1 MFGKIQNFDKMQNAT
16 YGFIIGDIIGVPYE
30 FKIRKT
36 FNCTDMRASSFHDAH
51 SVLPLGSWSDDTS
64 LMLSVLDA
72 LSLSDACKKEIYE
85 KFKENAI
92 GWMYHGKFT
101 NHGDDIPYDIGN
113 SCCAGITAMKLGR
126 TNPKADKSVSN
137 GGLMRI
143 LPLAFLPYEKD
154 EEILDFIKLFNKD
167 SHNSQISHIGC
178 LIYIKFA
185 QELVKNSEKIV
196 KISEKSAENALKS
209 AINGISEAYKIPEY
223 QRIWDLSIINA
234 DINTIKSSGYIVDTL
249 EASIWSHMNSVSF
262 EDAVL
267 TAVNLGDDTD
277 TVGAIAGGLAGI
289 YYDDIPQRWID
300 NIRKREIVDRMC
312 EEYAK
317 RLV

>member
-1 MFGKIQNFDKMQNAT
+1 MKNIIRNSI

-36 FNCTDMRASSFHDAH
+36 FNCTDMRASTFYDAH
-51 SVLPLGSWSDDTS
+51 STLPLGSWSDDTS

-72 LSLSDACKKEIYE
+72 LTLPDACKKEIYE
-85 KFKENAI
+85 KFRENAI

-185 QELVKNSEKIV
+185 QELVK
-196 KISEKSAENALKS
+196 ISGKSAENALKS

-249 EASIWSHMNSVSF
+249 EASIWSLMNSVSF

-300 NIRKREIVDRMC
+300 NIRKIEIVDEIIKRC
-312 EEYAK
+312 EGGI
-317 RLV
+317 L